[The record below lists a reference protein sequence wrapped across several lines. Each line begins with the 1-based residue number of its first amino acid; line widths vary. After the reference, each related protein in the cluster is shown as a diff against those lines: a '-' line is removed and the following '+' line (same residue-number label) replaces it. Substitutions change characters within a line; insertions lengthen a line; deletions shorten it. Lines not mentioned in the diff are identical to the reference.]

1 MNNKKLIL
9 VSLSLNSHQL
19 DWNLIDW
26 LWNYTENLL
35 KDGEKTSTILQYFMA
50 FPSISLNSTFFMQ
63 ARPYRDNQPIH
74 DHISTNSLIKNVSG
88 GFDM

>member
-1 MNNKKLIL
+1 
-9 VSLSLNSHQL
+9 
-19 DWNLIDW
+19 
-26 LWNYTENLL
+26 
-35 KDGEKTSTILQYFMA
+35 MA

-88 GFDM
+88 GFDVWVQSNANTSACVIEYDERVLAAEFGQHSTLT